1 MKPTTNTA
9 PETPAVTETPP
20 TGETPAQ
27 GIALKKLCQELK
39 MDPKKARRLL
49 RRAWRKEGQTELS
62 HNIRER
68 WAGDDAFIAKMR
80 AILAPT
86 KH

>member
-1 MKPTTNTA
+1 MNPKKIEAAAEAVVPNT
-9 PETPAVTETPP
+9 ETPAAEAPSGV
-20 TGETPAQ
+20 
-27 GIALKKLCQELK
+27 LKKLCQELK

-49 RRAWRKEGQTELS
+49 RKAWRKEGQTEVT

-68 WAGDDAFIAKMR
+68 WAGNDAYMAKLR

>member
-1 MKPTTNTA
+1 MKPQKNEAAAEAAVPTI
-9 PETPAVTETPP
+9 ETPATEAP
-20 TGETPAQ
+20 TGV
-27 GIALKKLCQELK
+27 LKKLCQELK

-49 RRAWRKEGQTELS
+49 RKAWRKEGQTEVT

-68 WAGDDAFIAKMR
+68 WAGDDAYMAKLR